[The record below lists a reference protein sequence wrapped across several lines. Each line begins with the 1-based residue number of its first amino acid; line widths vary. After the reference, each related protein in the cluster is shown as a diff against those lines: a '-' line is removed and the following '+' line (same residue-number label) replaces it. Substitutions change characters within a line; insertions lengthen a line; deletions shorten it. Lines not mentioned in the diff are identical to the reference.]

1 MNFYE
6 HPQSSD
12 DMNEGVHYLLISSN
26 IDTISVTYH
35 DDTNQ
40 QQFSIDQTR

>member
-6 HPQSSD
+6 YPQSSD
-12 DMNEGVHYLLISSN
+12 DVNEGHYLLILSN
-26 IDTISVTYH
+26 IDTISVTHH
-35 DDTNQ
+35 DDMNQ